1 VNNLN
6 LILSISLIALLV
18 LDIITS
24 ATHAAFLNANLVKIF
39 ALRERYPRRVERT
52 ARIFSTKNR
61 LEASLF
67 LALMFQRFLI
77 VGITL
82 FLFSSHTTDNFWTS
96 LIVILISA
104 LILFLAEWILAE
116 QIRKEPEEWALR
128 LYRWAGTIKALM
140 IPLLFIPF
148 SLFKVADKDQE
159 SSVTES
165 ELIDLVETG
174 QQEGIIEQE
183 EHKMIVSIF
192 HLGDTLAREIMVPR
206 IDILAFEVNTP
217 IDTAVEALIKT
228 GHSRVP
234 IYAETVDNI
243 QGLLYAKDLLHVWQE
258 GGENRRIADLL
269 REAYFVPEAKKVAE
283 LLAELQAKHIHMAI
297 VVDEYGGVAGLVTM
311 EDIVE
316 EIVGEIQDEYDQ
328 AEELLYQQISEDEY
342 VFLGRIDLD
351 DFNEIMHTQLDK
363 SEADTLGGFFFNELG
378 RVPVTGDQL
387 EIDHLLLTVE
397 LVSGQRIRK
406 VRAKCLKEDNE
417 GGEPQ

>member
-6 LILSISLIALLV
+6 LILSASLIVLLV
-18 LDIITS
+18 LDLVTT
-24 ATHAAFLNANLVKIF
+24 ATNAAFQNANLVKIF
-39 ALRERYPRRVERT
+39 ALREHYPRRVERA
-52 ARIFSTKNR
+52 ARIFSTQNR
-61 LEASLF
+61 LEASLY
-67 LALMFQRFLI
+67 LALMFLRFLI
-77 VGITL
+77 LGIIL
-82 FLFSSHTTDNFWTS
+82 FLFSTYSTGAFWTT
-96 LIVILISA
+96 LIVIIISA
-104 LILFLAEWILAE
+104 LILYLAEWVLAE
-116 QIRKEPEEWALR
+116 QIKKESEEWALR
-128 LYRWAGTIKALM
+128 LYPWASTVKTLM
-140 IPLLFIPF
+140 TPLLFIPF
-148 SLFKVADKDQE
+148 SLFKVAEKDQE

-174 QQEGIIEQE
+174 QQEGVLEQE

-217 IDTAVEALIKT
+217 IDIAINTLIKS

-234 IYAETVDNI
+234 VYEETVDNI
-243 QGLLYAKDLLHVWQE
+243 LGLLYAKDLLRVWQE
-258 GGENRRIADLL
+258 GGEDRRISDLL
-269 REAYFVPEAKKVAE
+269 REVYFVPEAKKVDE

-328 AEELLYQQISEDEY
+328 AEELLYQQINEDEY
-342 VFLGRIDLD
+342 IFLGRIDLD

-378 RVPVTGDQL
+378 RVPLAGDQL
-387 EIDHLLLTVE
+387 EVDHLLLTVE

-406 VRAKCLKEDNE
+406 VRAKSIKVVNE
-417 GGEPQ
+417 GGEPT

>member
-1 VNNLN
+1 M
-6 LILSISLIALLV
+6 LLV
-18 LDIITS
+18 LDLVTT
-24 ATHAAFLNANLVKIF
+24 ATNAAYQNANLVKIF
-39 ALRERYPRRVERT
+39 ALRDHYPRRVERA
-52 ARIFSTKNR
+52 ARIFSTQNR

-67 LALMFQRFLI
+67 LALMFLRFLI
-77 VGITL
+77 LGITL
-82 FLFSSHTTDNFWTS
+82 FILTTRGTVGIWTT

-104 LILFLAEWILAE
+104 LILFLAEWVLAE
-116 QIRKEPEEWALR
+116 QIKRAPEEWSLR
-128 LYRWAGTIKALM
+128 LYLLARGIKALM
-140 IPLLFIPF
+140 TPLLIIPF
-148 SLFKVADKDQE
+148 SLLKVSEKDQE

-174 QQEGIIEQE
+174 QQEGVLEQE

-206 IDILAFEVNTP
+206 IDILAFDVNTP
-217 IDTAVEALIKT
+217 IESAMETLIKT

-234 IYAETVDNI
+234 IYEDTVDNI
-243 QGLLYAKDLLHVWQE
+243 QGLLYAKDLLRVWQE
-258 GGENRRIADLL
+258 GGEDRRIADLL
-269 REAYFVPEAKKVAE
+269 REAYFVPEAKKVDE

-328 AEELLYQQISEDEY
+328 AEELLYQRINEDEY
-342 VFLGRIDLD
+342 IFLGRIDLD
-351 DFNEIMHTQLDK
+351 DFNDIMHTHIDK
-363 SEADTLGGFFFNELG
+363 SEADTLGGFCFNERG
-378 RVPVTGDQL
+378 RVPIIGDQI

-406 VRAKCLKEDNE
+406 VRAKHLKEDNE
-417 GGEPQ
+417 AGELT